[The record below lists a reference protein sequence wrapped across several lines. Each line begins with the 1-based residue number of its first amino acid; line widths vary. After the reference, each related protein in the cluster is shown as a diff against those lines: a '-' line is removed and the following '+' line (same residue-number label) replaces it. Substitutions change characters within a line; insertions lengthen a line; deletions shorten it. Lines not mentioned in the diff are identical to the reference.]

1 MCCLKR
7 KKQYLLDF
15 SGISTV
21 EGLHA
26 YLKKALSLPEY
37 YGMNWDALYDCLTD
51 MEGKRVEIRISGLN
65 ELAAVL
71 PDAAASLMAVLED
84 FAAYANGVAP
94 GQAVVIQDIPNNGGV
109 VHSD

>member
-7 KKQYLLDF
+7 KMQYLLDL

-51 MEGKRVEIRISGLN
+51 MAGKRVEIRISGLN
-65 ELAAVL
+65 ELA
-71 PDAAASLMAVLED
+71 AVLED

-94 GQAVVIQDIPNNGGV
+94 GQAVVIQDIPDNGGV
-109 VHSD
+109 AHSD

>member
-1 MCCLKR
+1 MCRRKR
-7 KKQYLLDF
+7 KKQYLLEL

-21 EGLHA
+21 EGLHT

-51 MEGKRVEIRISGLN
+51 MAGKRVEIRISGLN

-71 PDAAASLMAVLED
+71 PDAAASLMSVLED
-84 FAAYANGVAP
+84 FAVYANGVAP
-94 GQAVVIQDIPNNGGV
+94 GQAVVIQDIPDNVGAA
-109 VHSD
+109 HPD